1 MIANQVGRRYAE
13 AIYEIASSSNKV
25 QEIHST
31 LNSVMELYQNN
42 DEFKTFITHPLV
54 DLEEKKKVL
63 GNIFKDIDEVI
74 TNIIFYILD
83 KKRIN
88 NIKNIVA
95 EYLKIYYEKNGILD
109 VEATFAT
116 IPSEAQKEKLIANLM
131 KKTGKRVKLV
141 VKIDKSILGGG
152 IIKIGDTVIDGSI
165 RKELEAIRKK

>member
-13 AIYEIASSSNKV
+13 AIYEIGNSNDKI
-25 QEIHST
+25 QEIHSILNT
-31 LNSVMELYQNN
+31 LMELYQNN
-42 DEFKTFITHPLV
+42 EEFKTFITHPLV
-54 DLEEKKKVL
+54 DLDEKKKVL
-63 GNIFKDIDEVI
+63 GNIFKGVDEVI
-74 TNIIFYILD
+74 SNIIFYILD

-116 IPSEAQKEKLIANLM
+116 APSEIQKEKLIANLM

>member
-13 AIYEIASSSNKV
+13 AIYEIGNSNGKI

-31 LNSVMELYQNN
+31 LNTLMELYQNN
-42 DEFKTFITHPLV
+42 NEFKTFITHPLV
-54 DLEEKKKVL
+54 DLDEKKKVL
-63 GNIFKDIDEVI
+63 GNIFKDVDDVI
-74 TNIIFYILD
+74 SNIIFYILD

-116 IPSEAQKEKLIANLM
+116 IPSEIQKEKLIVNLM

-152 IIKIGDTVIDGSI
+152 IIRIGDTVIDGSI

>member
-13 AIYEIASSSNKV
+13 AIYEIGISNNKI
-25 QEIHST
+25 QEIHSV
-31 LNSVMELYQNN
+31 LNNLMELYQSNN
-42 DEFKTFITHPLV
+42 EFKTFITHPLI
-54 DLEEKKKVL
+54 DLAEKKKVL
-63 GNIFKDIDEVI
+63 GSIFNDVDDVI
-74 TNIIFYILD
+74 SNIIFYILD

-116 IPSEAQKEKLIANLM
+116 IPSEMQKEKLIVNLM

-141 VKIDKSILGGG
+141 VRIDKSILGGG
-152 IIKIGDTVIDGSI
+152 IIRIGDTVIDGSI